1 MPGWHEGSETI
12 RLLLRRGRLESIEAA
27 SLAEAGDGLLERAG
41 ARLATSRAAL
51 ELGDLAGAYSTAYDA
66 YRITAESLLA
76 RQALRATA
84 GHSSHLS
91 VEDAVSAQFSGDIP
105 AFAKR
110 TFSQLRRTRHS
121 VQYFDPDGSPVSEE
135 DAGWAIGKAGEALDG
150 ARALLSRR
158 RLQRFEQ

>member
-1 MPGWHEGSETI
+1 MPGWHEGADSI
-12 RLLLRRGRLESIEAA
+12 RQLIRRGRIEQIEAA
-27 SLAEAGDGLLERAG
+27 SLTQASDGLLERAER
-41 ARLATSRAAL
+41 RLETSRAAL

-66 YRITAESLLA
+66 YRITAEALLA

-91 VEDAVSAQFSGDIP
+91 VEDAVSAQFGDEIP

-121 VQYFDPDGSPVSEE
+121 VQYFDPDSSPVSEE
-135 DAGWAIGKAGEALDG
+135 DASWAIGKAGDALEG
-150 ARALLSRR
+150 VRALLGRR
-158 RLQRFEQ
+158 RLQRFE